1 MIVVSNTTPLIYLSK
16 ADKLTILKDLFG
28 NIYIPTEVYSEAV
41 ESGLS
46 KGYSDAQRID
56 IACKDWII
64 VKSASVDPELALIQN
79 LSRHSSIDETL
90 VGIHAGEIGAI
101 SLAMELGAEFLIADD
116 RAVIRFILN
125 MPSLFNF
132 SVIGTGDILCI
143 ALDRG
148 IISQNDYDDFFQI
161 FGTAVAFASQKHGS
175 DTNVF

>member
-1 MIVVSNTTPLIYLSK
+1 MIVVTNTTPLIYLSK

-28 NIYIPTEVYSEAV
+28 NIYIPTKVYSEAV

-56 IACKDWII
+56 AACKDWII

-79 LSRHSSIDETL
+79 LSRHSGIDETL
-90 VGIHAGEIGAI
+90 VSIHAGEIEAI

-125 MPSLFNF
+125 MPSSFNF
-132 SVIGTGDILCI
+132 SVIGTGDILCT

-148 IISQNDYDDFFQI
+148 IISQSDYDDFFQI
-161 FGTAVAFASQKHGS
+161 FGTAVAFVSQKHGR